1 MPSVEVGIHE
11 AWLIVNETLEKI
23 DKGILDAILTEIDIS
38 DDAYK
43 SAISTL
49 DKFIDK
55 ESE

>member
-1 MPSVEVGIHE
+1 MDDIGVHE
-11 AWLIVNETLEKI
+11 AWLIVNEIMETI

>member
-1 MPSVEVGIHE
+1 MMDDIGVHE

-43 SAISTL
+43 SAISTS

>member
-11 AWLIVNETLEKI
+11 AWLIVNEILETI

>member
-11 AWLIVNETLEKI
+11 AWLIVNEIMETI

>member
-11 AWLIVNETLEKI
+11 AWLIVNETLETI